1 MFCLEKIFIC
11 KIFQKRKKKDL
22 VFCVLLIDK
31 NYLEIFPTF
40 TTKKFISVD
49 LHHIYVRLFGL
60 TRKKGNKEN
69 IGDDESDENSKDS
82 SQLVNLMYIKINDHC
97 KYREI

>member
-1 MFCLEKIFIC
+1 M
-11 KIFQKRKKKDL
+11 
-22 VFCVLLIDK
+22 LLINK
-31 NYLEIFPTF
+31 NYLEIFSTF
-40 TTKKFISVD
+40 TSNKLISVD
-49 LHHIYVRLFGL
+49 LHQIYVRLFGL